1 MNYTMQNRKSRTFR
15 SVTIILVITSLL
27 ICIACNVFESNRF
40 YFATSVNG
48 ESTLGCQYLADSS
61 SFQYDFAGEE
71 TLRSATSSQSNLN
84 HSLLRAQRNHN
95 QSQIILALF
104 LVTAILILTNILRS
118 YGFLFCQE
126 KCFSSVRIAGF
137 IEHSDGKK

>member
-1 MNYTMQNRKSRTFR
+1 MQNKKSRTSR

-48 ESTLGCQYLADSS
+48 ESTLGAQYLAGSA

-71 TLRSATSSQSNLN
+71 TLRSTTSSQSTLN
-84 HSLLRAQRNHN
+84 HSLLRTQRNYN
-95 QSQIILALF
+95 QSQIILALL

-118 YGFLFCQE
+118 YGVWLCQE